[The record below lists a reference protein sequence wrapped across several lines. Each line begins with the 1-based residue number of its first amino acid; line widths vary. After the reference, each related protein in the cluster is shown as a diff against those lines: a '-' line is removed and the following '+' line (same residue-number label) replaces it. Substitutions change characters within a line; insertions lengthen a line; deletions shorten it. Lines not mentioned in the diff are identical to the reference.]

1 MKKHGLQV
9 LLSAAIVAGAARAA
23 HAGTAVAASTQS
35 VLKSH
40 MQELYSAPM
49 IPLWLCSLVLL
60 TLIFER
66 FAALRARRI
75 LDPGMIDEISELVG
89 ELRVEDAQERAGES
103 GTLVGQAWKQGLH
116 EFLLGGVKM
125 EEALTNSCALAL
137 KPLKRNLQGIRTI
150 SVISPLLGLLGTVIG
165 MVMVFDQ
172 VRLSLN
178 PDKQLLSEGIMVAL
192 FTTVFGIIIA
202 IPGIVCANYFSSR
215 IAAFAETAEADID
228 RVRYKHAHALALR
241 NGTVPKTAEDGA

>member
-1 MKKHGLQV
+1 MKTSRLQV
-9 LLSAAIVAGAARAA
+9 GMFAAIAMATTTAARA
-23 HAGTAVAASTQS
+23 GTAAASTQN
-35 VLKSH
+35 VLESH
-40 MQELYSAPM
+40 MRELYSAPM

-60 TLIFER
+60 TLILER

-75 LDPGMIDEISELVG
+75 LDPGMVDEISDLVG
-89 ELRVEDAQERAGES
+89 DLRVKDAQERAGQS
-103 GTLVGQAWKQGLH
+103 KTMVGQAWKQGLH

-125 EEALTNSCALAL
+125 EETLTNACALAF

-192 FTTVFGIIIA
+192 FTTVFGIVIA
-202 IPGIVCANYFSSR
+202 IPGIVCANFFSSR
-215 IAAFAETAEADID
+215 IAGFAESAEADID
-228 RVRYKHAHALALR
+228 RVRYRHAHALALR
-241 NGTVPKTAEDGA
+241 DGTAQAGTKEEPA

>member
-1 MKKHGLQV
+1 MKSTRLQAGV
-9 LLSAAIVAGAARAA
+9 FAAIAIATSTAARAA
-23 HAGTAVAASTQS
+23 TAVTDASQN
-35 VLKSH
+35 VLESH
-40 MQELYSAPM
+40 MKELYSAPM
-49 IPLWLCSLVLL
+49 IPLWLCSVVLL

-66 FAALRARRI
+66 ISALRARRI
-75 LDPGMIDEISELVG
+75 LDPGMVDEISDMVG
-89 ELRVEDAQERAGES
+89 ELRVEDAQARAGQS
-103 GTLVGQAWKQGLH
+103 NTLVGQAWKQGLH

-125 EEALTNSCALAL
+125 DEALTNACALTF

-202 IPGIVCANYFSSR
+202 IPGIVSANFFSSR
-215 IAAFAETAEADID
+215 IAGFAENVEADID
-228 RVRYKHAHALALR
+228 RVRYRHAHALALR
-241 NGTVPKTAEDGA
+241 DGTAPEKEDPA